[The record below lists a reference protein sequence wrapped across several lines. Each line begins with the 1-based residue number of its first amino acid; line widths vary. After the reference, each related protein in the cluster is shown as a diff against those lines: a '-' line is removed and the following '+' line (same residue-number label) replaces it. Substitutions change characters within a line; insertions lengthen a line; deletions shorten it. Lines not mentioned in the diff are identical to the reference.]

1 MCAIYQKKVSVG
13 KFIDKKTLK
22 EGELITI
29 ASEGKEIEGQFG
41 VQHIFAVKLANGDEG
56 NIAFNQKSINN
67 CIDAFGTDSVKW
79 IGKEV
84 KVWKLRV
91 MVSGK
96 LQWVVYLSSP
106 DAEMTDDGE
115 FVLKGS
121 EPTEIISEE
130 DVPF

>member
-1 MCAIYQKKVSVG
+1 MAIYTKKVSVG

-41 VQHIFAVKLANGDEG
+41 VQHVFTVKLANGDEG
-56 NIAFNQKSINN
+56 NLAFNQKSINN
-67 CIDAFGTDSVKW
+67 CIDAFGPDSIKW

-84 KVWKLRV
+84 KVWKIRA

-106 DAEMTDDGE
+106 ESQMTDDGE
-115 FVLKGS
+115 FVLKD
-121 EPTEIISEE
+121 EPTEIISDE
-130 DVPF
+130 DSPF